1 VTTTAV
7 VVMAYGTPTDRTA
20 IGEFYTDVRRGR
32 PPTQA
37 QLDDLIG
44 RYDAIGGISPLN
56 ERTAA
61 QIAAL
66 QSALDELE
74 PGRFRTYYGSK
85 HANPKIEAA
94 IERAAE
100 DGCAGVV
107 GLVLAPHFSSM
118 SVGEYVERATET
130 AKSLGLRSS
139 FLEHW
144 YDEPALIDA
153 LSTRVT
159 DALDAL
165 PPDAALGATVV
176 VTAHSLP
183 ARVLEVD
190 DPYPGELRTTAEL
203 IAGKLGLTSW
213 QTGWQSAGRT
223 SEPWLGPDIC
233 EIIDDLAASGAT
245 AVVVCPAGF
254 TSDHLEILYD
264 LDIVAARRAADAG
277 IAFVRTASLNA
288 EPKVFAA
295 LARRV
300 IELDDQ
306 GMLGIEAE

>member
-7 VVMAYGTPTDRTA
+7 VVMAYGTPADRAA
-20 IGEFYTDVRRGR
+20 IGEFYTDVRRGSA
-32 PPTQA
+32 PTKVL
-37 QLDDLIG
+37 LDELIG

-61 QIAAL
+61 QVAAL
-66 QSALDELE
+66 QTALDELE

-94 IERAAE
+94 IEAGAA
-100 DGCAGVV
+100 DGCAAVV
-107 GLVLAPHFSSM
+107 GLVLAPHFSAM
-118 SVGEYVERATET
+118 SVGEYLERAAKT
-130 AKSLGLRSS
+130 ADAFGLRAS
-139 FLEHW
+139 FLTHW

-153 LSTRVT
+153 LATRVA
-159 DALDAL
+159 DALASL
-165 PPDAALGATVV
+165 PPDAAIGATVV

-183 ARVLEVD
+183 ARVLESG
-190 DPYPGELRTTAEL
+190 DPYPDELRATAEL

-223 SEPWLGPDIC
+223 GEPWLGPDIC
-233 EIIDDLAASGAT
+233 QIIDDLAAAGST

-264 LDIVAARRAADAG
+264 LDIVAAGRAEEAG
-277 IAFVRTASLNA
+277 IAFARTASLNA
-288 EPKVFAA
+288 EPQVFAA

-300 IELDDQ
+300 LELANH
-306 GMLGIEAE
+306 ETRETAPE